1 MLEYSLIVWGM
12 YSDISDAEL
21 DAEVAKVQRNF
32 LAVEIINYMD
42 IYSLAAFKFRFRVFA
57 TPNIEWIERGQ
68 SCVNCA
74 ICRGECPY
82 I

>member
-1 MLEYSLIVWGM
+1 MLEYSLTVRGM

-32 LAVEIINYMD
+32 LAVEIINYME
-42 IYSLAAFKFRFRVFA
+42 ICCLVAFKFRFRVFA
-57 TPNIEWIERGQ
+57 TPNIEWIQRGQ
-68 SCVNCA
+68 SCVNCV
-74 ICRGECPY
+74 ISRGESAY